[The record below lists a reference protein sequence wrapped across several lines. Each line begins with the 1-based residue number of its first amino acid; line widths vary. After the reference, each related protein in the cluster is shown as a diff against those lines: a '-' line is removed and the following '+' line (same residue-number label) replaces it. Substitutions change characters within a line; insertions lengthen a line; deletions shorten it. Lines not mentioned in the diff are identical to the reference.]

1 MTEKEKM
8 LLGKLYDPSDDELRT
23 LSTKANALCL
33 RYNVLPKTEYEKRE
47 QILDELVPHR
57 GKNAYFQGPV
67 YFDYGVF
74 TSVGENFYA
83 NYNLTILD
91 CCPVKI
97 GNNVFIGPNCSLLT
111 PMHGFLPSDRNLRT
125 RENGEL
131 YDLEY
136 AKPITIGNDCWLGG
150 NVVICG
156 GVTVGEGCVIG
167 AGSVVTRDLPPYS
180 LAVGN
185 PARVVRKITEK
196 DAFKNK
202 PELF

>member
-8 LLGKLYDPSDDELRT
+8 HLGKLYDPSDDELRA

-47 QILDELVPHR
+47 QILDELVPSR

-111 PMHGFLPSDRNLRT
+111 PMHGFLPSDRNLRR

-136 AKPITIGNDCWLGG
+136 AKPITIGNDCWLCG

-185 PARVVRKITEK
+185 PAKVVRKITEK

>member
-23 LSTKANALCL
+23 LSVKANALCL

-47 QILDELVPHR
+47 QILDELVPNR

-74 TSVGENFYA
+74 TTVGENFYA

-136 AKPITIGNDCWLGG
+136 AKPITIGNDCWLCG

-185 PARVVRKITEK
+185 PAKVVRKITEK
-196 DAFKNK
+196 YAFKNK

>member
-8 LLGKLYDPSDDELRT
+8 LLGKLYDPSDGELRA
-23 LSTKANALCL
+23 LNTKANALCL
-33 RYNVLPKTEYEKRE
+33 RYNVLPKTEWEKRE
-47 QILDELVPHR
+47 QILDELVPNR

-83 NYNLTILD
+83 NYNLTILN

-111 PMHGFLPSDRNLRT
+111 PMHGFLPSDRNLRV
-125 RENGEL
+125 RENGQL

-136 AKPITIGNDCWLGG
+136 AKSITIGNDCWLCG